1 MVGIERLVEEEE
13 SDNSICG
20 VVMEELRAVG
30 FIGGGGDT
38 VSV

>member
-1 MVGIERLVEEEE
+1 MVGIERLVEAE